1 MIVVARI
8 LLVPYAIWILLLTLL
23 PPEEAGRVTGIVAV
37 IARVAASW
45 GAPFDAV
52 YAVLEFSANIVL
64 FAPLGVLLALAWPR
78 ASAGAL
84 IAVGGASSVAIELA
98 QLAIPGRFST
108 LSDVIAN
115 TLGTAVGVLVIRTLG
130 RRRRRAGDGGHR

>member
-1 MIVVARI
+1 MRSGSCCSRCCRLKRPVGSPGSSPSSHEWRRHGE
-8 LLVPYAIWILLLTLL
+8 P
-23 PPEEAGRVTGIVAV
+23 
-37 IARVAASW
+37 
-45 GAPFDAV
+45 PFDAV

-115 TLGTAVGVLVIRTLG
+115 TLGTAIGVLVIRTLG